1 MVSEIADREV
11 RVPVRAPTVRDRL
24 VREGAEF
31 VASLQGHK
39 QARQRTSGEL
49 MEGLLEKLAA
59 DIAMM
64 HPMAFSTLFSSR
76 SNPAETLH
84 RAGIPS
90 SYQLWKKKG
99 SGHGNDHL

>member
-1 MVSEIADREV
+1 
-11 RVPVRAPTVRDRL
+11 
-24 VREGAEF
+24 
-31 VASLQGHK
+31 
-39 QARQRTSGEL
+39 

-64 HPMAFSTLFSSR
+64 HPMAFSTLFSYR